1 MNEILLRDIVDEV
14 RRLAQQGAP
23 IVDLLR
29 HVQRRVGKTHAT
41 FESIRVLREVFTVPL
56 FDLTSIGAW
65 EGFDS
70 GNPGLSDEEIEST
83 YGEKLRNSVRTKGG

>member
-1 MNEILLRDIVDEV
+1 MDEVLLRDIVDEV
-14 RRLAQQGAP
+14 RRLARQGAP
-23 IVDLLR
+23 VVDLLR
-29 HVQRRVGKTHAT
+29 HVQRRVGKTQAI
-41 FESIRVLREVFTVPL
+41 FESIRVLREVFTFPL

-83 YGEKLRNSVRTKGG
+83 YGEKFRNSIRTKDG